1 MVDQFLINPKTAGG
15 DQFDPPCGFSKTVSS
30 KERVKHCF
38 FVTFNIIIRHVF
50 PENFIE
56 IPQVVQKIWR
66 ISLSAKS
73 FFNKV
78 AALRSAPLLKK
89 RLWHRRF
96 HAIFAKFLRTT
107 TLKNICE
114 RLLLPFLDPL
124 IVLENF
130 GIFCFHRVTKRYN
143 GGKWVKSVD
152 LMLKTFLIRGS
163 LHDFSVNYMK
173 FLKTATL

>member
-1 MVDQFLINPKTAGG
+1 MVFRKQYLLKRGWNTG
-15 DQFDPPCGFSKTVSS
+15 
-30 KERVKHCF
+30 F
-38 FVTFNIIIRHVF
+38 FVTFNIIIRHIF

-66 ISLSAKS
+66 ISLSAKL
-73 FFNKV
+73 FFNKA
-78 AALRSAPLLKK
+78 AALRSVPLIKK

-96 HAIFAKFLRTT
+96 HVIFAKFLRTT
-107 TLKNICE
+107 ILKNICE
-114 RLLLPFLDPL
+114 RLLLPFLDPQ

-130 GIFCFHRVTKRYN
+130 GIFCFHRVTKRYDRGN
-143 GGKWVKSVD
+143 WVKSVD
-152 LMLKTFLIRGS
+152 LTLKTFRIRGS